1 MDFVNVSML
10 KIRVIFFS
18 CENIN
23 LEVENIEKR
32 EQDKMKWFPCLFS
45 PRGNDIFVSTKYNSK
60 FKSNSNVRNI

>member
-1 MDFVNVSML
+1 MLCSNYYVGNKTYLTFVLEVRKMDFVNVSML

-32 EQDKMKWFPCLFS
+32 EQDKMK
-45 PRGNDIFVSTKYNSK
+45 
-60 FKSNSNVRNI
+60 